1 MTWNNS
7 IVCFGTRYKP
17 SVGGLSSGLLY
28 ADDMKLVVGFALL
41 VYVTL
46 LSLLYLQLLYQQC
59 IYEQQHISDQAGFMH
74 HERCFY
80 GDSRYLLLL
89 LLIVYLK
96 LSGDHWDIF

>member
-17 SVGGLSSGLLY
+17 SVGGLSPGLLY

-46 LSLLYLQLLYQQC
+46 LSLLYKLFSFDW
-59 IYEQQHISDQAGFMH
+59 IGKA
-74 HERCFY
+74 
-80 GDSRYLLLL
+80 
-89 LLIVYLK
+89 LK
-96 LSGDHWDIF
+96 TNMSFHAIF